1 MKRGGPLLL
10 LAGNVGWKEESLI
23 LRALTLPAPIVRGG
37 GVGATGGRSLGCG
50 ECESEEI
57 WKSWKK
63 D

>member
-1 MKRGGPLLL
+1 MKRVVPLFL
-10 LAGNVGWKEESLI
+10 LAGDVGWMEELLI

-50 ECESEEI
+50 DCESEEI